1 MSFGTRPSAGE
12 QTSSSE
18 APGRIPGEA
27 GVWFLIFGDL
37 VVFSVIFVVFIHARG
52 ADTSLFNASQATLHR
67 TFGGLNTLI
76 LLTSSL
82 LVALA
87 INVFRLGRRRRAA
100 QNLLCGAVL
109 CAGAFLVNK
118 GIEWTM
124 LLMAGHGPSTN
135 SYYMHFFVLTGL
147 HAAHVVLGIVLLA
160 VMIAFTRKDAPSEN
174 QYSFVESGACFWH
187 LVDML
192 WLIIF
197 PLLYLMH

>member
-1 MSFGTRPSAGE
+1 MSLGTRPQVGE

-18 APGRIPGEA
+18 RNGRIPGEL

-37 VVFSVIFVVFIHARG
+37 VVFSVIFAVFIQSRG
-52 ADTSLFNASQATLHR
+52 ADADLFNAAQATLHR
-67 TFGGLNTLI
+67 TFGAVNTLI

-82 LVALA
+82 VVVLAVTAL
-87 INVFRLGRRRRAA
+87 RLGQRRMAR
-100 QNLLCGAVL
+100 NLLNGAVL
-109 CAGAFLVNK
+109 CAGVFLVNK
-118 GIEWTM
+118 AIEWTM
-124 LLMAGHGPSTN
+124 LLTEGHGPQAN
-135 SYYMHFFVLTGL
+135 SYYMYFFVLTGL

-160 VMIAFTRKDAPSEN
+160 VIIALTRKDVLSEN
-174 QYSFVESGACFWH
+174 QYSFVESGTCFWH